1 MRTDQLRDKDR
12 KNEGGINRG
21 NLFST
26 PQRVTHWGDRLLFL
40 DINLWMY
47 R

>member
-1 MRTDQLRDKDR
+1 MRTDQFRDKDR

-21 NLFST
+21 NFFST
-26 PQRVTHWGDRLLFL
+26 PQSVMYGGDRLLFL
-40 DINLWMY
+40 DISLWMY